1 MLDALLK
8 DIPKLKGILT
18 YHVVAG
24 KVTASKVPKLKMAK
38 TVNSASISI
47 DAKDGVKMNGAT
59 VTTAD
64 VEASN
69 GVIHIT
75 ATVVLPPESSTA
87 KRTWSRGASPAQLP
101 CLNVLTTSR
110 QSCSF

>member
-8 DIPKLKGILT
+8 DIPKTKGILT

-38 TVNSASISI
+38 TVNSASTSI
-47 DAKDGVKMNGAT
+47 DAKDGVKINGAT

-69 GVIHIT
+69 GVIQIIV
-75 ATVVLPPESSTA
+75 TVALPPESSTA
-87 KRTWSRGASPAQLP
+87 KQTWSRGASRRSYL
-101 CLNVLTTSR
+101 
-110 QSCSF
+110 